1 MTRRQFASATTLGL
15 ALALQFGIHSVGI
28 ARAADG
34 PTTFKVS
41 ELTFA
46 RPTAWERV
54 PTQSQMRKAVLKV
67 PNPSG
72 DPGEV
77 IFFHFGPGGAGG
89 TQANVDR
96 WFRQF
101 KEPKDQIK
109 ARTEETKSG
118 NNKLTYVF
126 AEGTY
131 LSGMP
136 GGPQTPK
143 PGYGLVGAILED
155 PAGSVFI
162 RYTGPKALLDATT
175 TEFKTLVQSGK

>member
-1 MTRRQFASATTLGL
+1 MTRRHFAGIPFL
-15 ALALQFGIHSVGI
+15 ALALVLGHAATVT
-28 ARAADG
+28 ATAADAAK
-34 PTTFKVS
+34 PFQVS
-41 ELTFA
+41 SLHFSQPA
-46 RPTAWERV
+46 AWEWV
-54 PTQSQMRKAVLKV
+54 PTQSSMRKAVLKV
-67 PNPSG
+67 PNTAG

-77 IFFHFGPGGAGG
+77 IFFHFGAGGAGG

-101 KEPKDQIK
+101 REPKDQIK

-118 NNKLTYVF
+118 ANKLTYVS

-143 PGYGLVGAILED
+143 PGYGLLGAIIED
-155 PAGSVFI
+155 PAGSIFI
-162 RYTGPKALLDATT
+162 RYTGPKELLAKTT
-175 TEFKTLVQSGK
+175 AEFKKMVEGAK